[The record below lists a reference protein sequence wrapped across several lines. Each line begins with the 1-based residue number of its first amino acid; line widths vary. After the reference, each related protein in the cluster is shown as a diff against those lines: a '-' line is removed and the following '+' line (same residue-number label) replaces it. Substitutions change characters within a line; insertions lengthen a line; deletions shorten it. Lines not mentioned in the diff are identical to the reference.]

1 MICYAFILEKYIYR
15 FIYDTFWNI
24 YVRETIGN
32 KQVVEDKYVV
42 LRSFKSLIQ
51 DFTQTA
57 AVEGEISCFR
67 RAALMGYWPLV
78 LLGEVW
84 LTV

>member
-1 MICYAFILEKYIYR
+1 MICYAFILEKYIFG

-24 YVRETIGN
+24 YGQESIGN
-32 KQVVEDKYVV
+32 KQIVVDKYIL

-57 AVEGEISCFR
+57 AVLGEIS
-67 RAALMGYWPLV
+67 
-78 LLGEVW
+78 
-84 LTV
+84 